1 MDLSASVTPQE
12 AVYQAMPELWIRK
25 VFPGALYANSNIP
38 EKLVGMMLSKKRT
51 PLLSNVHQTVSIENK
66 TN

>member
-1 MDLSASVTPQE
+1 MDLSASVTLQE
-12 AVYQAMPELWIRK
+12 AVYQVMLELWIRK
-25 VFPGALYANSNIP
+25 VFPGALHANSNIP

-51 PLLSNVHQTVSIENK
+51 PLLCNVHQTVSVENK